1 MRSRPI
7 IHVGGPA
14 GAGKTTLIESLLR
27 AYDGPVLVARCSRD
41 DSLRKS
47 KDASPRRGHPE
58 LQRYRKAG
66 AEGTAVF
73 SFLGEDFDS
82 DAFYMSDLMQEHSHA
97 VVLEG
102 DSPLGFPDLRV
113 FVAPALTRG
122 RRLLV
127 RRKRDRAAAARAEA
141 DALER
146 LLRQPDGME
155 QFVTGMLG
163 ERVTEFARRNPTM
176 LDETRT
182 NLLAGIERVRGAR
195 PPKPTVH
202 WAIAEGYAGIEHAQ
216 VVVVN
221 VREQRDVAEG
231 ERLLAGLRR
240 VRKDPE
246 VFDDIL
252 GRRGT
257 RIPITAATANLAAS
271 ADPGT
276 RKVVARI
283 KRLIRR
289 VSE

>member
-1 MRSRPI
+1 M
-7 IHVGGPA
+7 
-14 GAGKTTLIESLLR
+14 
-27 AYDGPVLVARCSRD
+27 VARYHRD
-41 DSLRKS
+41 DSQRTS
-47 KDASPRRGHPE
+47 KEASPRRGHAE

-66 AEGTAVF
+66 AEGAAVF
-73 SFLGEDFDS
+73 SFPGDCFDS
-82 DAFYMSDLMQEHSHA
+82 DAFYMSDLMQDYSHA

-102 DSPLGFPDLRV
+102 DSPLSFADLQV

-122 RRLLV
+122 GRLLV
-127 RRKRDRAAAARAEA
+127 RRKLDRTASPRAEA

-146 LLRQPDGME
+146 LLQQPDGLE
-155 QFVTGMLG
+155 QFMTGMLG
-163 ERVTEFARRNPTM
+163 ERGAEFARRNPTM

-182 NLLAGIERVRGAR
+182 NLLAGIEKIRKAR
-195 PPKPTVH
+195 PPKPTVR
-202 WAIAEGYAGIEHAQ
+202 WAIAEGYEGIEHAH
-216 VVVVN
+216 VVVN
-221 VREQRDVAEG
+221 LREQRDVAGG

-246 VFDDIL
+246 VFDNIL

-257 RIPITAATANLAAS
+257 RIPITAVTANLAAS
-271 ADPGT
+271 TDPGT

>member
-1 MRSRPI
+1 MISRAVI
-7 IHVGGPA
+7 QVGGSA

-27 AYDGPVLVARCSRD
+27 AYDGWVLVARCTRD

-47 KDASPRRGHPE
+47 KEASPRRHPE

-66 AEGTAVF
+66 AGGAAVF
-73 SFLGEDFDS
+73 SFPGDDIDS
-82 DAFYMSDLMQEHSHA
+82 DTFYTTDLMQDYSQA

-102 DSPLGFPDLRV
+102 DSPLSYVDLRV
-113 FVAPALTRG
+113 LVVPALTRG

-127 RRKRDRAAAARAEA
+127 RRKRDRATAARAEA

-146 LLRQPDGME
+146 LLGQPDGME
-155 QFVTGMLG
+155 QLVTGMLG
-163 ERVTEFARRNPTM
+163 GRVAEFARRNPA
-176 LDETRT
+176 LVEETRT
-182 NLLAGIERVRGAR
+182 ALLAGIDRVRRAR
-195 PPKPTVH
+195 PHKSTVH
-202 WAIAEGYAGIEHAQ
+202 WALAEGYEGIEHAE

-221 VREQRDVAEG
+221 VRDQRDIAG
-231 ERLLAGLRR
+231 AERLLADLRR

-252 GRRGT
+252 GWRGT
-257 RIPITAATANLAAS
+257 RIPITAVAANLVAR

-276 RKVVARI
+276 RKVIARI